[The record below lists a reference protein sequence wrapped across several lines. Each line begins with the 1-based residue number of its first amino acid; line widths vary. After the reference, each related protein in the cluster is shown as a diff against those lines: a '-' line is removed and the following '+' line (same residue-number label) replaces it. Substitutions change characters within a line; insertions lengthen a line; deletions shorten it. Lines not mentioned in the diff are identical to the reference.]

1 MDDMP
6 IIALTMADYVTAEDL
21 FPALQ
26 SILTERGL
34 RFLVAPYS
42 AWAQV
47 QHTLSHMQPMTDRV

>member
-1 MDDMP
+1 MTS
-6 IIALTMADYVTAEDL
+6 IILTSAAYVTAEDL

-26 SILTERGL
+26 SLLAKREL

-47 QHTLSHMQPMTDRV
+47 RQHSRVDV